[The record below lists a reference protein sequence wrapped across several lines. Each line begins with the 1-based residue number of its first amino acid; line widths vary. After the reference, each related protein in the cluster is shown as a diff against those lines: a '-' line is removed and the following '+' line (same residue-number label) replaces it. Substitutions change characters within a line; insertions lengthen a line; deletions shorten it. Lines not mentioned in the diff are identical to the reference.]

1 MLFRSSPGGLRV
13 RNLRLWER
21 RCVGSHIILSSL
33 LNLIKN
39 MDYLTLR
46 KLELSRDAVIDW
58 FLGPNMLVHY
68 VTIGFACGLLFL
80 FINLFFKEGF
90 ENEDVGNKANEPRKG
105 IFWLIVLAWPVIIPV
120 LVGSLFLKFISKF

>member
-1 MLFRSSPGGLRV
+1 
-13 RNLRLWER
+13 
-21 RCVGSHIILSSL
+21 
-33 LNLIKN
+33 
-39 MDYLTLR
+39 MDYLTIR
-46 KLELSRDAVIDW
+46 KLELTRDAVIDW
-58 FLGPNMLVHY
+58 FLGPNMLIHY
-68 VTIGFACGLLFL
+68 MTIGFACGLLFL